1 VDNEL
6 IFSKKQTHRF
16 PMPGEVEARLSEGAG
31 AQAP

>member
-1 VDNEL
+1 MDDEL

-16 PMPGEVEARLSEGAG
+16 PMPGEVEAKLSERVG